1 MSIVRAELVVRG
13 RWKLAYERAIS
24 SKYAQGRKLTK
35 RSRLRVFGLILNLG
49 SPTGANGVHPVGR
62 AEAMVAPT
70 I

>member
-24 SKYAQGRKLTK
+24 SKYAKLQVCNC
-35 RSRLRVFGLILNLG
+35 RFRVFGLILNLG

-62 AEAMVAPT
+62 AEAMVALT

>member
-24 SKYAQGRKLTK
+24 SKYAQGRV
-35 RSRLRVFGLILNLG
+35 RVFGLILNLG

-62 AEAMVAPT
+62 AEAMVALT